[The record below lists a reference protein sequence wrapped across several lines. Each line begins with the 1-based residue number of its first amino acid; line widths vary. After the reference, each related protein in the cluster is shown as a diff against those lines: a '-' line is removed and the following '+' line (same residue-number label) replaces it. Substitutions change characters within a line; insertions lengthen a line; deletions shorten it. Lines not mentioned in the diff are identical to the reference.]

1 MTTIAWIGLGQMGL
15 PMSRNLAAAPGNTV
29 RGFDLNPQ
37 AVEAAAR
44 NGLVPA
50 ASIADAVR
58 GADVV
63 FTMLPKGDHVRSV
76 YFGHDGVL
84 SHAAP
89 GTLLIDSSTIDV
101 AAARQLHTAAATE
114 GFRMV
119 DAPVSGGISGADAG
133 TLAFMIGGS
142 PEDTEAAR
150 AVIEPMAGNIIA
162 AGGDGAGQAA
172 KICNNMMLFIA
183 LEAAA
188 EGSVL
193 AARLGLDAETF
204 WEIARV
210 SSGDSWAVRTW
221 YPVPGV
227 VPTAAANNGFESTFK
242 ATLALKDAGLA
253 LMAADDAGIEL
264 PAAALVAE
272 RLQRLVDEGL
282 GDKDCSLITKYCT
295 PDGVIPGWQ
304 PAGV

>member
-133 TLAFMIGGS
+133 TLAFMIGG
-142 PEDTEAAR
+142 
-150 AVIEPMAGNIIA
+150 
-162 AGGDGAGQAA
+162 
-172 KICNNMMLFIA
+172 
-183 LEAAA
+183 
-188 EGSVL
+188 
-193 AARLGLDAETF
+193 
-204 WEIARV
+204 
-210 SSGDSWAVRTW
+210 
-221 YPVPGV
+221 
-227 VPTAAANNGFESTFK
+227 
-242 ATLALKDAGLA
+242 
-253 LMAADDAGIEL
+253 
-264 PAAALVAE
+264 
-272 RLQRLVDEGL
+272 
-282 GDKDCSLITKYCT
+282 
-295 PDGVIPGWQ
+295 
-304 PAGV
+304 

>member
-1 MTTIAWIGLGQMGL
+1 MTTITWIGLGQMGQ

-29 RGFDLNPQ
+29 RGFDVNPQ

-44 NGLVPA
+44 NGLVPTS
-50 ASIADAVR
+50 SIAEAVR

-63 FTMLPKGDHVRSV
+63 FTMLPKGNHVRSV
-76 YFGHDGVL
+76 YFGNDGVL
-84 SHAAP
+84 AQAPP
-89 GTLLIDSSTIDV
+89 GTLLIDSSTIDM
-101 AAARQLHTAAATE
+101 ATARQLHTAAAEE

-133 TLAFMIGGS
+133 TLAFMLGGS
-142 PEDTEAAR
+142 PENIEAAR
-150 AVIEPMAGNIIA
+150 AVIKPMAGNIIA
-162 AGGDGAGQAA
+162 AGGAGAGQAA
-172 KICNNMMLFIA
+172 KICNNMMLFIT
-183 LEAAA
+183 LQAAA

-193 AARLGLDAETF
+193 AERLGLDAKTF

-210 SSGDSWAVRTW
+210 SSGDSWALRTW
-221 YPVPGV
+221 YPVPGI
-227 VPTAAANNGFESTFK
+227 VPTSAANNGFDSTFK

-253 LMAADDAGIEL
+253 LMAADEADIDL
-264 PAAALVAE
+264 PAATLVTE

-304 PAGV
+304 PAAV

>member
-1 MTTIAWIGLGQMGL
+1 MTTIAWIGLGQMGQ

-29 RGFDLNPQ
+29 RGFDVNPQ

-44 NGLVPA
+44 NGLVPTS
-50 ASIADAVR
+50 SIAEAVR

-63 FTMLPKGDHVRSV
+63 FTMLPKGNHVRSV
-76 YFGHDGVL
+76 YFGNDGVL
-84 SHAAP
+84 AQAPP
-89 GTLLIDSSTIDV
+89 GTLLIDSSTIDM
-101 AAARQLHTAAATE
+101 ATARQLHTAAAEE

-133 TLAFMIGGS
+133 TLTFMLGGS
-142 PEDTEAAR
+142 PENIEAAR
-150 AVIEPMAGNIIA
+150 AVIKPMAGNIIA
-162 AGGDGAGQAA
+162 AGGAGAGQAA
-172 KICNNMMLFIA
+172 KICNNMMLFIT
-183 LEAAA
+183 LQAAA

-193 AARLGLDAETF
+193 AERLGLDAKTF

-210 SSGDSWAVRTW
+210 SSGDSWALRTW
-221 YPVPGV
+221 YPVPGI
-227 VPTAAANNGFESTFK
+227 VPTSAANNGFDSTFK

-253 LMAADDAGIEL
+253 LMAADEADIDL
-264 PAAALVAE
+264 PAATLVTE

-304 PAGV
+304 PAAV